1 MAHEDLS
8 QVLTD
13 KFESA
18 SAMEGFFLY
27 RFFGTQGINID
38 NPLCDW
44 LLICIDLDAY
54 HSAEHFKVQMN

>member
-13 KFESA
+13 KFEGA

-27 RFFGTQGINID
+27 RF
-38 NPLCDW
+38 L
-44 LLICIDLDAY
+44 ARKV
-54 HSAEHFKVQMN
+54 SALTIRFVAAF